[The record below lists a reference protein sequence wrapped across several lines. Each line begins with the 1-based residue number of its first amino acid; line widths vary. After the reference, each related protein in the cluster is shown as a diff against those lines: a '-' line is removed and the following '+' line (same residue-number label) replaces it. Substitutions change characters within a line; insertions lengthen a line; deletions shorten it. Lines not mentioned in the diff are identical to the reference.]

1 MHNKVLRFFFQRWM
15 FFSGLVM
22 LLILLARNPFSSRTL
37 IPNLEPFP
45 DTFHYIVPA
54 QSVIKGYGLVIERG
68 GRTFKQSVPPMY
80 SLVLIPVF
88 LISSDPRMFYIT
100 NVVLVVLG
108 YTLFYI
114 ISKKVFPHT
123 IVRVVILFMYVT
135 NFYISWYPQWAM
147 AENLMLPV
155 VLYGILLLLQPATK
169 KHALI
174 AGAIP
179 IVLYGIKFANAPL
192 VVVFFALYLIKFFK
206 KFFMPFV
213 ASAVCFT
220 ALYVLGDYIL
230 SGRNLV
236 LTAWSITFDLVKQ
249 LPIFA
254 PSGAQNG
261 ALVQAVSPSP
271 WFSFSYLPEN
281 FAMQWRGL
289 HGYGAK
295 FLWEQTPILSHAVA
309 VFGWVGLGWSLL
321 YAKRRWFSVAL
332 VLVIL
337 AETLFMSTFYST
349 DMRYLMFAIPFLL
362 IGFGWAVEYSA
373 KTLGKIFHGFSE
385 TWILNCFVIIIAVLY
400 LFSNALRLKSQIMVN
415 LKYAETPWW
424 YLAVVDMNTYFSK
437 VETRDG
443 KKPIVISAMPPYFID
458 FYSTKTYTLLP
469 LSPQQEFRSYL
480 VEAWGPNDYSDM
492 MKLYATYLKNGYDIY
507 LEEYGLGNEGYLH
520 EAFQNVLKN
529 FTVIK
534 VQSGCYNVCNIY
546 HVTTKN

>member
-1 MHNKVLRFFFQRWM
+1 MINLLHKLRQPFFAHILFV
-15 FFSGLVM
+15 S
-22 LLILLARNPFSSRTL
+22 LLFVLLARNPFSSRTL
-37 IPNLEPFP
+37 IPNMEPFP

-54 QSVIKGYGLVIERG
+54 QSLLRG
-68 GRTFKQSVPPMY
+68 EGFFISREGRTIVPAVPPLY
-80 SLVLIPVF
+80 SLSLVPAF
-88 LISSDPRMFYIT
+88 LVKNDARMFYVT
-100 NVVLVVLG
+100 NVILALTA
-108 YTLFYI
+108 YALF
-114 ISKKVFPHT
+114 VN
-123 IVRVVILFMYVT
+123 ILRKTTDKPAIEILLSFMYVT

-155 VLYGILLLLQPATK
+155 VLYSILLLLQPATK

-174 AGAIP
+174 AGVIP
-179 IVLYGIKFANAPL
+179 IALYGIKFANAPL
-192 VVVFFALYLIKFFK
+192 VVVFLALYAIKFFK
-206 KFFMPFV
+206 KFFILFI
-213 ASAVCFT
+213 ASVICFT
-220 ALYVLGDYIL
+220 TLYILGDYAI
-230 SGRNLV
+230 SGRNLILTGWSLV
-236 LTAWSITFDLVKQ
+236 LSLVKQ
-249 LPIFA
+249 LPMFVS
-254 PSGAQNG
+254 SGQRGSTAT
-261 ALVQAVSPSP
+261 QASLSP
-271 WFSFSYLPEN
+271 WFSLSYLPEN

-309 VFGWVGLGWSLL
+309 VFGWVGFGWSLL
-321 YAKRRWFSVAL
+321 YAQRRWFSLAL

-373 KTLGKIFHGFSE
+373 KTLGKLFHGFSSM
-385 TWILNCFVIIIAVLY
+385 WLLNCLVIGITMVY
-400 LFSNALRLKSQIMVN
+400 LFSNALQLKSQIMVN

-437 VETRDG
+437 VETKDG

-458 FYSTKTYTLLP
+458 FYSNKTYTLLP
-469 LSPQQEFRSYL
+469 LSAQQEFRSYL

-546 HVTTKN
+546 SVITKN